1 MELGGLRIH
10 GHQTSLLLL
19 EGKLEGAFRDRR
31 ERDSQVRTGVE
42 ARRRRPPA
50 RFAGLIGSGCVW
62 VGTGFITLEAND
74 TSRWPKGAEMLLNVD
89 GLELQLVHLRP
100 RMNGRSDVQSW
111 TFHALMLPSVAQ
123 VKLFEDRNLVLDPR
137 VSENPLFGFLAGLSD
152 PESHSHQ
159 AVMMKPNA

>member
-10 GHQTSLLLL
+10 GRQTSLLLL
-19 EGKLEGAFRDRR
+19 EGKLEAVFRDRR
-31 ERDSQVRTGVE
+31 ERDSQVRTGIE

-62 VGTGFITLEAND
+62 VGIGFITLEAND
-74 TSRWPKGAEMLLNVD
+74 TSRWPKGAEMVLNVD

-100 RMNGRSDVQSW
+100 RANDRSDTQSW
-111 TFHALMLPSVAQ
+111 SFHALMLPSVAV
-123 VKLFEDRNLVLDPR
+123 VKIFEDRKMVLDSR
-137 VSENPLFGFLAGLSD
+137 GLENPLLAFLTGLSD
-152 PESHSHQ
+152 PESRSHQ